1 MCGIAGVIGK
11 PFLDRIEPMTHIMRH
26 RGPDDTGFFIDDDA
40 ALGHQRLSII
50 DLEGGHQPIWNNSE
64 TRLIVFN
71 GEIYN
76 HREIRRGLEQK
87 GYRFRTNCDTEVI
100 VHAYDEY
107 GVDCL
112 SLFRGMF
119 AFAIWD
125 RKEKQLFAAR
135 DRLGI
140 KPFYYTLQGKS
151 LAFASEIKSILQIP
165 NSAPRLNKKAIH
177 HILQTSANLDQETCI
192 QGIFKL
198 PPGHLLFFSSGNIL
212 IRPYWEIPNPQ
223 IEHLD
228 VPTWAGKVRAALL
241 KSVERRMISDVPIGA
256 TLSGGLDSSSIVALM
271 SELSGRP
278 VKTFTAGYGEGDPEL
293 EYSSLIAKTFKTDH
307 TELIITP
314 KKLEEVLPAMV
325 WHLEEPIG
333 QTGLVPLFHAFREAS
348 RFVKV
353 VLVGEGADEV
363 FAGYKR
369 YKVLSPRLPLTS
381 SMREEIY
388 RHTYSGAKPVTLLG
402 KLATTLLCQSRTP
415 GSLFLNGVHFN
426 GTVPPAELFS
436 GKEML
441 NKALRFDQQGIM
453 VEWQLKKIDALSMA
467 HSLEARVPFLDH
479 ELVELLMKVPS
490 NMKCHGLTGKYILR
504 KAMSDIL
511 PPQIIRRKKFAQI
524 MKSGNELTRSL
535 EYMSDFLLDK
545 ESVKKRGLYDP
556 TNIEHLK
563 HRNGRKILSNDES
576 MKLWTLIL
584 VEVWARLF
592 LDNPIPAAPPK
603 SVADLIDTKPSLY
616 PLKLEA
622 LQ

>member
-26 RGPDDTGFFIDDDA
+26 RGPDDNGFFIDDDA

-50 DLEGGHQPIWNNSE
+50 DLEGGHQPVWNSSE
-64 TRLIVFN
+64 TRAIVFN

-76 HREIRRGLEQK
+76 YREIKRSLEEK

-100 VHAYDEY
+100 IHAYDEY

-135 DRLGI
+135 DRLGV

-165 NSAPRLNKKAIH
+165 NGAPQLNKNAIH
-177 HILQTSANLDQETCI
+177 HILRTSANLDQETCI
-192 QGIFKL
+192 KGIHKL
-198 PPGHLLFFSSGNIL
+198 PPGHLLLFSSGNIQV
-212 IRPYWEIPNPQ
+212 RPYWQIPVPQ
-223 IEHLD
+223 IEYLN
-228 VPTWAGKVRAALL
+228 VPTWAGRVRAALL

-278 VKTFTAGYGEGDPEL
+278 VKTFTAGYGAGDPEL
-293 EYSSLIAKTFKTDH
+293 EYAASIAKTFKTDH

-314 KKLEEVLPAMV
+314 ERLEEVLPRLV

-333 QTGLVPLFHAFREAS
+333 QTGSVPLFHTFREAS

-353 VLVGEGADEV
+353 ILVGEGADEV

-369 YKVLSPRLPLTS
+369 YKTLSPALPFAS
-381 SMREEIY
+381 SLRKEIY
-388 RHTYSGAKPVTLLG
+388 QYAYIGAQPATFLG
-402 KLATTLLCQSRTP
+402 KLATTLWWGNTTP
-415 GSLFLNGVHFN
+415 GSLFLNGFHSN
-426 GTVPPAELFS
+426 GPLPPTELFS
-436 GKEML
+436 GKEIL

-453 VEWQLKKIDALSMA
+453 VEWQLKGIDSLSMA

-479 ELVELLMKVPS
+479 ELVELLTKVPS
-490 NMKCHGLTGKYILR
+490 HMKCRGLTGKYILR
-504 KAMSDIL
+504 KAMADIL
-511 PPQIIRRKKFAQI
+511 PPQVVRRRKFGQS
-524 MKSGNELTRSL
+524 MRFGNELTRSL
-535 EYMSDFLLDK
+535 DYLSDLLLDK
-545 ESVKKRGLYDP
+545 ESVKRRGLYAPADL
-556 TNIEHLK
+556 EKLK
-563 HRNGRKILSNDES
+563 QRNGRKVLSRSES
-576 MKLWTLIL
+576 MKLWTVIL

-603 SVADLIDTKPSLY
+603 SALDLVDPKPSLY
-616 PLKLEA
+616 PGE